1 MAWRG
6 RLGHRDDV
14 LWSLKVRLLLRR
26 DVTEPVPDEDLE
38 VSAPSSLSESTRGHG
53 GPGDSP
59 AVDEPWGKG
68 PIGASLGAVGQLA
81 MGRGDSG
88 CHLGLIIPL
97 GDFGSLSRVGVH
109 YVNCLVV

>member
-1 MAWRG
+1 LKRRRRARARRG
-6 RLGHRDDV
+6 
-14 LWSLKVRLLLRR
+14 S
-26 DVTEPVPDEDLE
+26 
-38 VSAPSSLSESTRGHG
+38 G
-53 GPGDSP
+53 GECTFFLVG
-59 AVDEPWGKG
+59 VDERPWRARIRRQLTSRGKG

-88 CHLGLIIPL
+88 CHLGWIIPL